1 MSLRCWAICALHSAM
16 CRSAWTKCS
25 RSRSVIACPIQAPSL
40 GCRLRLG
47 RRYSSRSP
55 VARTRFK
62 VLIYLKCFGAGAC
75 GVRTSPYRSGRS
87 PDWLKMK
94 NVDAPAVK
102 REAEEDCDWGVS
114 PKNIPVPQSCTE
126 PTIISVVA
134 IIFVAIV
141 SPAITLRRS
150 ALPSEGGNINFS
162 AADLALQLGNGDAV
176 FSTFTSR
183 CTEQAQRRRRKLV
196 V

>member
-1 MSLRCWAICALHSAM
+1 
-16 CRSAWTKCS
+16 
-25 RSRSVIACPIQAPSL
+25 
-40 GCRLRLG
+40 
-47 RRYSSRSP
+47 
-55 VARTRFK
+55 
-62 VLIYLKCFGAGAC
+62 
-75 GVRTSPYRSGRS
+75 
-87 PDWLKMK
+87 MK

-114 PKNIPVPQSCTE
+114 PKNIPVPQSCIE